1 MSVDNVALDF
11 LLMIKDSVNVII
23 PVFLSMLME
32 CVRYATF
39 KDANSVLQE
48 ILTLV
53 KNALI
58 VQPLSSMVNA
68 SVQEASRYKVRQE
81 LVLPAK

>member
-1 MSVDNVALDF
+1 
-11 LLMIKDSVNVII
+11 
-23 PVFLSMLME
+23 MLME

-39 KDANSVLQE
+39 KDASSVLQE
-48 ILTLV
+48 IPTLV

-58 VQPLSSMVNA
+58 VLLLSSMVNV
-68 SVQEASRYKVRQE
+68 SVQKDSRYKVIQE

>member
-1 MSVDNVALDF
+1 MS
-11 LLMIKDSVNVII
+11 
-23 PVFLSMLME
+23 
-32 CVRYATF
+32 YAMF
-39 KDANSVLQE
+39 KDAHSALQE
-48 ILTLV
+48 IPTLV

-68 SVQEASRYKVRQE
+68 SVQEASRYKVIQE